1 MRKVISAVLA
11 VMLLLT
17 AVQGAAVFA
26 EENTTDPVIDWSAD
40 IAGKKLTDSGA
51 GGIDIDLSE
60 NANWSDADTSFGTL
74 NGITFSA
81 GNAITVHDTRI
92 WDAINES
99 AGVTIS
105 AVVKATGAG
114 GTIFKITPTNAA
126 LGLYITSGKIRVEA
140 RSQNG
145 DTWTAYETENAVLDY
160 GASAGWHRV
169 DVTFDYANKQIK
181 FYADNKLCET
191 KDATNW
197 NLNKLSYTPSDKYS
211 VNIGNTTIVLAQ
223 LRLYNHALTEEE
235 ITGRFEPV
243 WSCDFDEVPEVPTE
257 IADTSGYGLNLTV
270 MGEAAAAPGML
281 GKSVRF
287 ADNHASNT
295 DTLSLNK
302 RLDGAEA
309 VTVSFWQKYVG
320 ESDPKGYVFDL
331 RGGGNSL
338 IALKPT
344 KNNTY
349 VMVRSYGARVDN
361 VAENSNWTNITTTS
375 ELGDG
380 VWHHIL
386 FEVNYANGNATLYQ
400 DGVRIDAI
408 SELNTHFRHLK
419 AAETAE
425 LHIGDPNVLLD
436 NVKVYSGALTTA
448 RREELLAEHP
458 MLTVKMIDADGGETD
473 NVQEMS
479 KLVCTIT
486 NMKSTSL
493 NCALIGAGY
502 GLSEDD
508 SELLLGIDAK
518 NDITVA
524 ANGWQTVE
532 LADVSAADIDKIRV
546 FILDSLDTLRP
557 LEEPRQF

>member
-1 MRKVISAVLA
+1 MKKVISAVLA
-11 VMLLLT
+11 VMMLLT
-17 AVQGAAVFA
+17 VVQGATVFA
-26 EENTTDPVIDWSAD
+26 EENTADPVIDWRAD
-40 IAGKKLTDSGA
+40 IAGKRLTDSGT
-51 GGIDIDLSE
+51 GGVDIDLSG
-60 NANWSDADTSFGTL
+60 NANWSDAGTSFGTL

-81 GNAITVHDTRI
+81 GNAVTVNDTRI

-99 AGVTIS
+99 SGVTIS

-126 LGLYITSGKIRVEA
+126 LGLYITNGKVRVEA

-145 DTWTAYETENAVLDY
+145 DAWTAYETTNAVLDY

-169 DVTFDYANKQIK
+169 DVTFDYANKIIK
-181 FYADNKLCET
+181 FYTDNKLCET

-197 NLNKLSYTPSDKYS
+197 GLNKLSYTPSDKYS

-223 LRLYNHALTEEE
+223 LRLYNCALTQEE

-243 WSCDFDEVPEVPTE
+243 WSCDFDEVSEAPAE

-270 MGEAAAAPGML
+270 TGEAAAVPGML

-309 VTVSFWQKYVG
+309 VTVSFWQKYAG
-320 ESDPKGYVFDL
+320 ESDPTGYVFDL
-331 RGGGNSL
+331 KGGGNSL

-344 KNNTY
+344 KNNTF
-349 VMVRSYGARVDN
+349 VMVRSYGAKVEN
-361 VAENSNWTNITTTS
+361 VAENSNWTNIATTS
-375 ELGDG
+375 GLGDG
-380 VWHHIL
+380 AWHHIL
-386 FEVNYANGNATLYQ
+386 FEADYANGSATLYQ
-400 DGVRIDAI
+400 DGVQIDAI
-408 SELNTHFRHLK
+408 SELNTHFKCLT
-419 AAETAE
+419 AATTAQ

-436 NVKVYSGALTTA
+436 NVKVYSGALTATQ
-448 RREELLAEHP
+448 REALLAEHP
-458 MLTVKMIDADGGETD
+458 MITVKMIDADGSETD
-473 NVQEMS
+473 KVQEMS

-486 NMKSTSL
+486 NMKSTDL
-493 NCALIGAGY
+493 HCALVGAGY
-502 GLSEDD
+502 GLSEDE
-508 SELLLGIDAK
+508 SELLLGVDAK

-524 ANGWQTVE
+524 ANGWQTIE
-532 LADVSAADIDKIRV
+532 LAGVAAANIDKVSV
-546 FILDSLDTLRP
+546 FLLDSLDTLRP
-557 LEEPRQF
+557 LEEPRRF